1 MRLLFLCFTLISL
14 NLFSQNTSWLIGV
27 GGTEMEQP
35 SSIVVDTSKN
45 IYTAGTFGGT
55 MDFDSGPGITNLSTT
70 GIIDGYIM
78 KLDPNGNLLWAK
90 NFNADNIV
98 FISSLSLD
106 SLNNIYVAGSVTGN
120 ADLDPGIGTFTVTA
134 GWQSVFVVK
143 LNSAGNFIW
152 AKLVDDVSIRNMCSD
167 RSGNTY
173 LTGSFTGT
181 RDFDP
186 SPTSYTLS
194 ASARNSY
201 LLKLNSS
208 GNLVWVKKQG
218 GTGINDESEGYVLAQ
233 DKLGN
238 NYLTG
243 VFWGTIDFDPGVGV
257 FNMTGPINTNSQF
270 ILKTDALGNFIWAQK
285 ITGSP
290 NTVPLSIKIAVSGNI
305 YTTGFFTGTTD
316 FDSGSATF
324 NLTSL
329 NSSGNTFI
337 SKLNASGNF
346 TWAKQLKSSGP
357 GFSYGIVCD
366 TLENLY
372 TCGSFQGVID
382 FDPSPSVVSY
392 TTAGGEDM
400 YILKLDSAGN
410 YIWHKAGGGIDSDA
424 STGITLDKK
433 QSIYIT
439 GYFSNTCDFGS
450 VNTNTLV
457 SVGNGDL
464 FVSKAGALAA
474 IGVKELLSQSKV
486 ITVYPNPN
494 NGFFTIQSDEE
505 LKLNLT
511 NSMGQT
517 LQTIEL
523 KRMSNYELNT
533 ELLLSGI
540 YFLSGMGEYQFVKQ
554 KIVVTK

>member
-1 MRLLFLCFTLISL
+1 
-14 NLFSQNTSWLIGV
+14 
-27 GGTEMEQP
+27 MEQP
-35 SSIVVDTSKN
+35 SSIAVDTSN
-45 IYTAGTFGGT
+45 NVYTSGTFGGT
-55 MDFDSGPGITNLSTT
+55 FDFDPGPGSTNLSTT
-70 GIIDGYIM
+70 GVVDGYIM
-78 KLDPNGNLLWAK
+78 KSDPNGNLLWAK

-98 FISSLSLD
+98 FITSLSLD

-120 ADLDPGIGTFTVTA
+120 ADLDPGLGTFTVNA
-134 GWQSVFVVK
+134 SGQSIFVVK
-143 LNSAGNFIW
+143 LNSAGNFMW
-152 AKLVDDVSIRNMCSD
+152 AKVVDDISIRNMYSD

-186 SPTSYTLS
+186 SLTSYTLS

-208 GNLVWVKKQG
+208 GNFIWVKKQG
-218 GTGINDESEGYVLAQ
+218 GTGSNDESEGYVLAQ
-233 DKLGN
+233 DKMGN

-285 ITGSP
+285 IAGSP
-290 NTVPLSIKIAVSGNI
+290 NTVPLSLNIPVSGNI

-316 FDSGSATF
+316 FDPGATTF
-324 NLTSL
+324 TLTSL
-329 NSSGNTFI
+329 NSTGNAFI
-337 SKLNASGNF
+337 SKLDVSGNF
-346 TWAKQLKSSGP
+346 KWAKQLKSNGP

-366 TLENLY
+366 TLENIY

-382 FDPSPSVVSY
+382 FDPSLSAVSY

-400 YILKLDSAGN
+400 FILKLDSVGN
-410 YIWHKAGGGIDSDA
+410 YIWHKVGGGIDSDA
-424 STGITLDKK
+424 STGIALDKK

-450 VNTNTLV
+450 IYTNTLV
-457 SVGNGDL
+457 SAGNGDL
-464 FVSKAGALAA
+464 FVAKVGPSNA
-474 IGVKELLSQSKV
+474 IGIKELLFQNKV

-494 NGFFTIQSDEE
+494 DGFFTIQSKEE
-505 LKLNLT
+505 LKLNLI
-511 NSMGQT
+511 NSLGQT

-523 KRMSNYELNT
+523 KRMNNYELNM
-533 ELLLSGI
+533 ELLSSGI

-554 KIVVTK
+554 KIIVTK

>member
-1 MRLLFLCFTLISL
+1 MRSLFLCFALISL
-14 NLFSQNTSWLIGV
+14 NSFSQNAPWLIGV
-27 GGTEMEQP
+27 GGPEMEQP
-35 SSIVVDTSKN
+35 FSIVVDTSKN
-45 IYTAGTFGGT
+45 VYTAGTFGGT
-55 MDFDSGPGITNLSTT
+55 MDFDSGPGTTNLSTT

-120 ADLDPGIGTFTVTA
+120 ADLDPGIGTFTVNA
-134 GWQSVFVVK
+134 SGQSVFVVK

-152 AKLVDDVSIRNMCSD
+152 AKVIDDISIRNMFSD
-167 RSGNTY
+167 HSGNTY

-186 SPTSYTLS
+186 SPTSFTLS

-201 LLKLNSS
+201 FLKLSAS

-218 GTGINDESEGYVLAQ
+218 GNGSNDESEGYVVAQ

-243 VFWGTIDFDPGVGV
+243 LFWGTIDFDPGVGV
-257 FNMTGPINTNSQF
+257 FNMTGPVNTNSQF

-285 ITGSP
+285 IAGSP
-290 NTVPLSIKIAVSGNI
+290 NTVPLSINVPASGNI

-316 FDSGSATF
+316 FDPGATTF

-329 NSSGNTFI
+329 NSTGNAFI
-337 SKLNASGNF
+337 SKLDVSGNF
-346 TWAKQLKSSGP
+346 KWAKQLKSTGP

-382 FDPSPSVVSY
+382 FDPSLSMVSY
-392 TTAGGEDM
+392 TTTGGEDM

-439 GYFSNTCDFGS
+439 GYFSNACDFGS
-450 VNTNTLV
+450 ISTNTLT
-457 SVGNGDL
+457 SAGNGDI
-464 FVSKAGALAA
+464 FVVKVGPSTA
-474 IGVKELLSQSKV
+474 IGIEELSLQNKL
-486 ITVYPNPN
+486 ITVYPNPS
-494 NGFFTIQSDEE
+494 NGAFVIKSDID
-505 LKLNLT
+505 LKLILTDNL
-511 NSMGQT
+511 GQIV
-517 LQTIEL
+517 QTIEL
-523 KRMSNYELNT
+523 IKMNNYQFNA
-533 ELLLSGI
+533 ELLSSGI
-540 YFLSGMGEYQFVKQ
+540 YFLSGVGEHQSLKQ